1 MKMFSIFRRCI
12 RDAAKSFIR
21 NFSLSIASILC
32 TTITL
37 LLVSVAIIFAANIE
51 STNKKIEEELSIIVY
66 LKDEVTEE
74 DIKNIEADIKSYEN
88 VTDVIGKTKDEWKLE
103 MQGYSETFETVLDY
117 LDENPLLD
125 SFTVKVKDAHD
136 LKKTADYIKSITGVE
151 TVKYGEGMV
160 EDIISI
166 FDVVEKIVIV
176 IVAALVVVT
185 VFLISNTIKLTIF
198 SRRTSIE
205 IMRLVGSSNIA
216 IKLPFIIEGFFI
228 GVIGS
233 IIPVCITIYGYVI
246 LYSQLGG
253 HIFTNMITLIKP
265 YNFVFMV
272 SIVLVV
278 LGALVGMYGSLKA
291 VRKYLKI

>member
-1 MKMFSIFRRCI
+1 MFRIFRRCV

-21 NFSLSIASILC
+21 NFSLSVASILC

-51 STNKKIEEELSIIVY
+51 TTNKRIEEELSIIVY
-66 LKDEVTEE
+66 LKEEVTEE
-74 DIKNIEADIKSYEN
+74 DIKNIEADIKSNEN

-103 MQGYSETFETVLDY
+103 MQSFSETFETVLDY

-125 SFTVKVKDAHD
+125 SFIVKVKDAHD
-136 LKKTADYIKSITGVE
+136 LKKTADYIESIVGVE

-166 FDVVEKIVIV
+166 FDVVEKIVVIIV
-176 IVAALVVVT
+176 IALVIVT
-185 VFLISNTIKLTIF
+185 GFLISNTIKLTIF

-228 GVIGS
+228 GIIGS
-233 IIPVCITIYGYVI
+233 IVPVCVTIYGYVI
-246 LYSQLGG
+246 LYTQLGG

-272 SIVLVV
+272 AGVLVV